1 MKKGKPILKA
11 CLVVVA
17 LFGLMILC
25 AGGYWVSRRVQP
37 GPVQKPV
44 FQGVEYIRESRSSP
58 RPMVIH
64 VMKIDLR
71 AKGIRIKITPGD
83 PEAEL
88 PLEART
94 TSEFLKD
101 FDVQVAINGD
111 AFEPW
116 HARGFFD
123 YYPHS
128 GDRVDPIGFA
138 ASEGVVYS
146 QETDSE
152 PRIYFSPTHRARFD
166 IAIGGEYNVI
176 SGNAMLVIGGKPRPN
191 LEDSPA
197 PRTAVALD
205 RSNQTLILV
214 VIDGRQPGYSEGAT
228 MLELAEIIISHD
240 GYTAMNLDG
249 GGSSTMVM
257 ENAMGGAKVLNSP
270 INQRI
275 PGRERPVGN
284 HLGIYAKPLP

>member
-1 MKKGKPILKA
+1 MKKGKPFLKG
-11 CLVVVA
+11 CLIVVA
-17 LFGLMILC
+17 LFALIVFC
-25 AGGYWVSRRVQP
+25 AGGYWVSRRIQP
-37 GPVQKPV
+37 RPVQKPV
-44 FQGVEYIRESRSSP
+44 FQGVEYIREARSSP

-64 VMKIDLR
+64 VMKIDLH
-71 AKGIRIKITPGD
+71 ANGIGIQITPGD
-83 PEAEL
+83 PDADL

-101 FDVQVAINGD
+101 FGVQVAINGD
-111 AFEPW
+111 GFEPW

-128 GDRVDPIGFA
+128 GDRVDVIGFA
-138 ASEGVVYS
+138 ASEGTVYS
-146 QETDSE
+146 QETDRE
-152 PRIYFSPTHRARFD
+152 PRLYFSPIHRARFNTP
-166 IAIGGEYNVI
+166 IGGEYNVI
-176 SGNAMLVIGGKPRPN
+176 SGNLMLVKNGKPQPN
-191 LEDSPA
+191 LESSPA

-205 RSNQTLILV
+205 RSNRMLIMV

-228 MLELAEIIISHD
+228 LPELAEIIIDHG

-249 GGSSTMVM
+249 GGSSTLAM

-284 HLGIYAKPLP
+284 HLGVYAKPLP